1 MDEETRSYF
10 EALRGEMSAMRDALR
25 GEIGGLR
32 EELRGEIGGLREELR
47 GEIGGLREE
56 LRREI
61 VDSAA
66 ETRRH
71 AGVITEA
78 LRHDLQIV
86 AEGVLTANQSIERLR
101 PDVRRELDEHF
112 GTVRLAFEDA
122 RRHTD
127 VTTEALRQDIQS
139 VAEGVFATNH
149 ALDQLRAEVHR
160 GRDERG

>member
-10 EALRGEMSAMRDALR
+10 EALRGEIGALRGEMSTMRDALR
-25 GEIGGLR
+25 GEMGTMHDA
-32 EELRGEIGGLREELR
+32 LR

-71 AGVITEA
+71 AGIITEA
-78 LRHDLQIV
+78 LRHDVQIV

-149 ALDQLRAEVHR
+149 ALDQFRAEVHR
-160 GRDERG
+160 ERGGRD